1 MVAAA
6 ILLYYKEGTH
16 CSDRES
22 GGYDRRHFLVGF
34 GQTARRK
41 GFRRHFACCLC
52 PPLSM
57 IHPPLD
63 FIKQFFASARHIRAD
78 SDKYGC
84 RMTDVSRE
92 HISKQLCEKIKRK
105 CEKRG

>member
-1 MVAAA
+1 MTDSISLLTSGRLRGGKVSAA
-6 ILLYYKEGTH
+6 IL
-16 CSDRES
+16 R
-22 GGYDRRHFLVGF
+22 
-34 GQTARRK
+34 A
-41 GFRRHFACCLC
+41 ACA
-52 PPLSM
+52 PPSM

-92 HISKQLCEKIKRK
+92 HISKQLCEKIKP
-105 CEKRG
+105 